1 MARKNYEAPEAELL
15 VVRFEKSILSDRYNT
30 DSNEMFNRDSDE
42 EDF

>member
-1 MARKNYEAPEAELL
+1 MARKNYEAPEAELS
-15 VVRFEKSILSDRYNT
+15 VVRFEKSILSGRYNT